1 LRSPVYIVETK
12 ERQRMEEPSVAVE
25 MHPASSRTTPQL
37 ERNRMLL
44 DANCKVKL
52 FSGRANA
59 PLAEEIATYL
69 GTHLS
74 PIQIK
79 NFSDG
84 EIYVQVQES
93 IRGDDVFLIQPTCNP
108 VNENL
113 MELLLM
119 IDAFKRASA
128 HTINVVFPYFGYAR
142 QDRKSAGREAI
153 SAKLVAD
160 LIGTAGANRVIAM
173 ELHTGQLQGF
183 FNIKVDHLYA
193 TPVLIDYLQS
203 KKLEN
208 PVVISPDAGGVERAR
223 VFAKKLNAP
232 IAIIDK
238 RRVGH
243 NIAEV
248 YNLIGEVKGQDAI
261 IVDDMIDTAGTIC
274 AGATMLKERGAL
286 RIFACA
292 THAVFSDPA
301 VERLEKA
308 PFDEVIVTNSIPL
321 KPAGKKVTKIT
332 QLSVARLLGEAI
344 GRIHD
349 DLSVSE
355 MFE

>member
-1 LRSPVYIVETK
+1 
-12 ERQRMEEPSVAVE
+12 MEDFSVAVE
-25 MHPASSRTTPQL
+25 MHLPQL
-37 ERNRMLL
+37 ERNRML
-44 DANCKVKL
+44 DGTCKVKL
-52 FSGRANA
+52 FTGRAN
-59 PLAEEIATYL
+59 PELAQEIAQYL
-69 GTHLS
+69 GTSLS

-93 IRGDDVFLIQPTCNP
+93 IRGDDVFLIQPTCCP

-113 MELLLM
+113 MELLIM

-128 HTINVVFPYFGYAR
+128 HTINVVFPYYGYAR

-153 SAKLVAD
+153 TAKLVAD
-160 LIGTAGANRVIAM
+160 LIATSGADRVIAM

-193 TPVLIDYLQS
+193 TPVLIDYLLA
-203 KKLEN
+203 KHLDN
-208 PVVISPDAGGVERAR
+208 PVVVSPDAGGVERAR

-238 RRVGH
+238 RRAGH

-248 YNLIGEVKGQDAI
+248 YNLIGEVKDRDAI

-274 AGATMLKERGAL
+274 GGAQMLKEKGA
-286 RIFACA
+286 RKIFACA
-292 THAVFSDPA
+292 AHAVFSGPA
-301 VERLEKA
+301 VSRLIES

-321 KPAGKKVTKIT
+321 SAEGQQVPKIT
-332 QLSVARLLGEAI
+332 QLSIARLLGEAI

-349 DLSVSE
+349 DMSVSE
-355 MFE
+355 MFA

>member
-1 LRSPVYIVETK
+1 
-12 ERQRMEEPSVAVE
+12 MEDTPVAVE
-25 MHPASSRTTPQL
+25 MHIPQL
-37 ERNRMLL
+37 ERNRML
-44 DANCKVKL
+44 DGTCKVKI
-52 FSGRANA
+52 FTGRAN
-59 PLAEEIATYL
+59 PELAEEIARYL
-69 GTHLS
+69 GTSLS

-84 EIYVQVQES
+84 EINVKVQES

-113 MELLLM
+113 MELLIM

-128 HTINVVFPYFGYAR
+128 RTINVVLPYYGYAR
-142 QDRKSAGREAI
+142 QDRKTQGREAI
-153 SAKLVAD
+153 TAKLVAD
-160 LIGTAGANRVIAM
+160 LISTAGPDRIIAM
-173 ELHTGQLQGF
+173 DLHTGQLQGF
-183 FNIKVDHLYA
+183 FNVKVDHLYA
-193 TPVLIDYLQS
+193 TPVLIDYLHQ
-203 KKLEN
+203 KN
-208 PVVISPDAGGVERAR
+208 FDDVVVVSPDAGGVERAR

-238 RRVGH
+238 RRSGH

-248 YNLIGEVKGQDAI
+248 YHLIGDVRGKDAI

-274 AGATMLKERGAL
+274 GGARMLKEQGAR

-292 THAVFSDPA
+292 AHPVFSGPA
-301 VERLEKA
+301 LERLAEA
-308 PFDEVIVTNSIPL
+308 PIDEVIVSNSIPL
-321 KPAGKKVTKIT
+321 RPAAEDVPKIT

-349 DLSVSE
+349 DMSVSE